1 MKRHTKNEIS
11 ARRLLTDARA
21 HVNDKQFFCSQ
32 AFTAYLE
39 HMAAIHTS
47 RYSYRY
53 HLTVQMDW
61 RSTQKSRLAYTNN
74 QRIYINA
81 GHPIVS
87 KYDKRNER
95 YLFILG
101 LFVHELGH
109 VLYTDFPAWTL
120 FVQSVRKGQWRPGLS
135 SCSSER
141 VQQSVTDIQAFLDKD
156 PLHRHVIAA
165 VLKHLLNI
173 LEDAYIEL
181 CLLKK
186 FPGVFGFALSYM
198 RNDEFTQSPSLT
210 EQQESGLSPWTIAVN
225 LLLYYTKF
233 GKLLLGNEPASH
245 PCAQALSPCLETAQK
260 SIVGTLSDRTE
271 AAAMLLVHLWPLANP
286 EKDWAHFFPNRQ
298 SKETSS
304 VRTETLYGPFT
315 EVPVGDTRPV
325 EQGILSLDDIDRDR
339 KITGTGQILY
349 DNAYLPHKSN
359 AAIHKIL
366 DQVATETLEKQRV
379 AALNESV
386 QKMDLGALHSHIDI
400 TIHRASVITQDMR
413 EEYKKIAAPLLPL
426 SNRLQQQLC
435 RELHKR
441 KYPQTMPGYALGKRI
456 DTKHLYRL
464 DQKIF
469 TKNLPAK
476 KGFDMAVAVLLD
488 ESGSMN
494 RAGRYKYAQAAAIIL
509 QDFCY
514 RLHIPLMVYG
524 HSTSGDQVDL
534 YSYVEYDTFDDSDRY
549 RLADIQA
556 RNSNRDGAALRYV
569 GEHLLKRPE
578 RNKILILV
586 SDGYPSHTHYWG
598 NEAEKDLRAFHS
610 DFVRRGGLLI
620 AAAIGDDKD
629 AIHRIYGQSFMDITD
644 LPTFPL
650 HLTQYLKRH
659 IRI

>member
-11 ARRLLTDARA
+11 TRRLLADARA
-21 HVNDKQFFCSQ
+21 HVSDEQFFCSP

-61 RSTQKSRLAYTNN
+61 LPIPKTHLAYTNN
-74 QRIYINA
+74 QHIYINA

-87 KYDKRNER
+87 RYTKRNER
-95 YLFILG
+95 YLYVLG

-109 VLYTDFPAWTL
+109 VLYTDFPAWAL
-120 FVQSVRKGQWRPGLS
+120 FVQSVLKGQWRPDLS

-141 VQQSVTDIQAFLDKD
+141 VQQSVTEIQAFLDKG
-156 PLHRHVIAA
+156 PPYRQVIAA

-186 FPGVFGFALSYM
+186 FPGVFGSALMYM
-198 RNDEFTQSPSLT
+198 RNDDLTQSHTLT
-210 EQQESGLSPWTIAVN
+210 EQQNAGLSPWTIAVN
-225 LLLYYTKF
+225 LLLYYARF
-233 GKLLLGNEPASH
+233 GKLPLGNEPASH
-245 PCAQALSPCLETAQK
+245 PCVQALSPCLETVQN
-260 SIVGTLSDRTE
+260 SIVGTFSDRIQ
-271 AAAMLLVHLWPLANP
+271 AVVMLLVYLWPLANP
-286 EKDWAHFFPNRQ
+286 EKDWARFFSDCQ
-298 SKETSS
+298 SKQTPS
-304 VRTETLYGPFT
+304 VRTSGLFT
-315 EVPVGDTRPV
+315 EAPIGDTRPA
-325 EQGILSLDDIDRDR
+325 EQGILILEDLCRDR
-339 KITGTGQILY
+339 KMTGTGRIQY
-349 DNAYLPHKSN
+349 DDAYLPHKNN
-359 AAIHKIL
+359 AALNDIL
-366 DQVATETLEKQRV
+366 DQVAIEQLEKQRA
-379 AALNESV
+379 AALNTSV
-386 QKMDLGALHSHIDI
+386 QKMDLGALHNHVDI

-413 EEYKKIAAPLLPL
+413 EKYKKIAAPLLPL
-426 SNRLQQQLC
+426 SNRLQQELS

-456 DTKHLYRL
+456 DTKRLYRP

-469 TKNLPAK
+469 TKNVPAK

-488 ESGSMN
+488 ESGSM
-494 RAGRYKYAQAAAIIL
+494 GSKDRYKYAQAAAIIL

-514 RLHIPLMVYG
+514 RLHIPMMVYG
-524 HSTSGDQVDL
+524 HSTSGDLVDL
-534 YSYVEYDTFDDSDRY
+534 YSYVEYDVFADLDRY

-556 RNSNRDGAALRYV
+556 RRSNRDGAALRYV
-569 GEHLLKRPE
+569 SRRLLERPE

-586 SDGYPSHTHYWG
+586 SDGNPAHTNYWG
-598 NEAEKDLRAFHS
+598 EAAEEDLRAFRS
-610 DFVRRGGLLI
+610 EFVSCGGLLI

-644 LPTFPL
+644 LSSFPL
-650 HLTQYLKRH
+650 RLTQYLKRH
-659 IRI
+659 IRR

>member
-11 ARRLLTDARA
+11 TRRLLADARA
-21 HVNDKQFFCSQ
+21 HVSDEQFFCSP

-47 RYSYRY
+47 RYSYQY

-61 RSTQKSRLAYTNN
+61 LPIPKTHLAYTNN
-74 QRIYINA
+74 QHIYINA

-87 KYDKRNER
+87 RYTKRNER
-95 YLFILG
+95 YLYVLG

-109 VLYTDFPAWTL
+109 VLYTDFPAWAL
-120 FVQSVRKGQWRPGLS
+120 FVQSVLKGQWRPDLS

-141 VQQSVTDIQAFLDKD
+141 VQQSVTEIQAFLDKG
-156 PLHRHVIAA
+156 PPYRQVIAA

-186 FPGVFGFALSYM
+186 FPGVFGSALMYM
-198 RNDEFTQSPSLT
+198 RNDDLTQSHTLT
-210 EQQESGLSPWTIAVN
+210 EQQNAGLSPWTIAVN
-225 LLLYYTKF
+225 LLLYYARF
-233 GKLLLGNEPASH
+233 GKLPLGNEPASH
-245 PCAQALSPCLETAQK
+245 PCVQALSPCLETVQN
-260 SIVGTLSDRTE
+260 SIVSTFSDRIQ
-271 AAAMLLVHLWPLANP
+271 AVVMLLVYLWPLANP
-286 EKDWAHFFPNRQ
+286 EKDWARFFSDCQ
-298 SKETSS
+298 SKQTPS
-304 VRTETLYGPFT
+304 VRTSGLFT
-315 EVPVGDTRPV
+315 EAPIGDTRPV
-325 EQGILSLDDIDRDR
+325 EQIKLSLEDDR
-339 KITGTGQILY
+339 KITGTGKIQY
-349 DNAYLPHKSN
+349 DDAYLPHKNN
-359 AAIHKIL
+359 AALNDIL
-366 DQVATETLEKQRV
+366 DQVAIEQLEKQRA
-379 AALNESV
+379 AALNTSV
-386 QKMDLGALHSHIDI
+386 QKMDLGALHNHVDI

-413 EEYKKIAAPLLPL
+413 EKYKRIAAPLLPL
-426 SNRLQQQLC
+426 SNRLQQELS

-456 DTKHLYRL
+456 DTKRLYRS

-469 TKNLPAK
+469 TKNVPAK

-488 ESGSMN
+488 ESGSM
-494 RAGRYKYAQAAAIIL
+494 GSKDRYKYAQAAAIIL

-524 HSTSGDQVDL
+524 HSTSGDLVDL
-534 YSYVEYDTFDDSDRY
+534 YSYVEYDVFADLDRY

-556 RNSNRDGAALRYV
+556 RRSNRDGAALRYV
-569 GEHLLKRPE
+569 SRRLLERPE

-586 SDGYPSHTHYWG
+586 SDGNPAHTNYWG
-598 NEAEKDLRAFHS
+598 EAAEEDLRAFRS
-610 DFVRRGGLLI
+610 EFVSCGGLLI

-644 LPTFPL
+644 LSSFPL
-650 HLTQYLKRH
+650 RLTQYLKRH
-659 IRI
+659 IRR

>member
-11 ARRLLTDARA
+11 TRRLLADARA
-21 HVNDKQFFCSQ
+21 HVSDEQFFCSP

-47 RYSYRY
+47 RYSYQY

-61 RSTQKSRLAYTNN
+61 LPIPKTHLAYTNN
-74 QRIYINA
+74 QHIYINA

-87 KYDKRNER
+87 RYTKRNER
-95 YLFILG
+95 YLYVLG

-109 VLYTDFPAWTL
+109 VLYTDFPAWAL
-120 FVQSVRKGQWRPGLS
+120 FVQSVLKGQWRPDLS

-141 VQQSVTDIQAFLDKD
+141 VQQSVTEIQAFLDKG
-156 PLHRHVIAA
+156 PPYRQVIAA

-186 FPGVFGFALSYM
+186 FPGVFGSALMYM
-198 RNDEFTQSPSLT
+198 RNDDLTQSHTLT
-210 EQQESGLSPWTIAVN
+210 EQQNAGLSPWTIAVN
-225 LLLYYTKF
+225 LLLYYARF
-233 GKLLLGNEPASH
+233 GKLPLGNEPASH
-245 PCAQALSPCLETAQK
+245 PCVQALSPCLETVQN
-260 SIVGTLSDRTE
+260 SIVSTFSDRIQ
-271 AAAMLLVHLWPLANP
+271 AVVMLLVYLWPLANP
-286 EKDWAHFFPNRQ
+286 EKDWARFFSDCQ
-298 SKETSS
+298 SKQTPS
-304 VRTETLYGPFT
+304 VRTSGLFT
-315 EVPVGDTRPV
+315 EAPIGDTRPV
-325 EQGILSLDDIDRDR
+325 EQIKLSLEDDR
-339 KITGTGQILY
+339 KITGTGKIQY
-349 DNAYLPHKSN
+349 DDAYLPHKNN
-359 AAIHKIL
+359 AALNDIL
-366 DQVATETLEKQRV
+366 DQVAIEQLEKQRA
-379 AALNESV
+379 AALNTSV
-386 QKMDLGALHSHIDI
+386 QKMDLGALHNHVDI

-413 EEYKKIAAPLLPL
+413 EKYKKIAAPLLPL
-426 SNRLQQQLC
+426 SNRLQQELS

-456 DTKHLYRL
+456 DTKRLYRS

-469 TKNLPAK
+469 TKNVPAK

-488 ESGSMN
+488 ESGSM
-494 RAGRYKYAQAAAIIL
+494 GSKDRYKYAQAAAIIL

-524 HSTSGDQVDL
+524 HSTSGDLVDL
-534 YSYVEYDTFDDSDRY
+534 YSYVEYDVFADLDRY

-556 RNSNRDGAALRYV
+556 RRSNRDGAALRYV
-569 GEHLLKRPE
+569 SRRLLERPE

-586 SDGYPSHTHYWG
+586 SDGNPAHTNYWG
-598 NEAEKDLRAFHS
+598 EAAEDDLRAFRS
-610 DFVRRGGLLI
+610 EFVSCGGLLI

-644 LPTFPL
+644 LSSFPL
-650 HLTQYLKRH
+650 RLTQYLKRH
-659 IRI
+659 IRL

>member
-1 MKRHTKNEIS
+1 MKKQSKNEIS
-11 ARRLLTDARA
+11 ARRLLTDTRA

-61 RSTQKSRLAYTNN
+61 LPIPKTHLAYTNN
-74 QRIYINA
+74 QHIYINA

-87 KYDKRNER
+87 RYTKRNER
-95 YLFILG
+95 YLYVLG

-109 VLYTDFPAWTL
+109 VLYTDFPAWAL
-120 FVQSVRKGQWRPGLS
+120 FVQSVLKGQWRPDLS

-141 VQQSVTDIQAFLDKD
+141 VQQSVTEIQAFLDKG
-156 PLHRHVIAA
+156 PPYRQVIAA

-186 FPGVFGFALSYM
+186 FPGVFGSALMYI
-198 RNDEFTQSPSLT
+198 RNDDLTQSHTLT
-210 EQQESGLSPWTIAVN
+210 EQQNAGLSPWTIAVN
-225 LLLYYTKF
+225 LLLYYARF
-233 GKLLLGNEPASH
+233 GKLPLGNEPASH
-245 PCAQALSPCLETAQK
+245 PCVQALSPCLETVQN
-260 SIVGTLSDRTE
+260 SIVGTFSDRIQ
-271 AAAMLLVHLWPLANP
+271 AVVMLLVYLWPLANP
-286 EKDWAHFFPNRQ
+286 EKDWARFFSDCQ
-298 SKETSS
+298 SKQTPS
-304 VRTETLYGPFT
+304 VRTSGLFT
-315 EVPVGDTRPV
+315 EAPIGDTRPV
-325 EQGILSLDDIDRDR
+325 EQIKLSLEDDR
-339 KITGTGQILY
+339 KITGTGKIQY
-349 DNAYLPHKSN
+349 DDAYLPHKNN
-359 AAIHKIL
+359 AALNDIL
-366 DQVATETLEKQRV
+366 DQVAIEQLEKQRA
-379 AALNESV
+379 AALNASV
-386 QKMDLGALHSHIDI
+386 QKMDLGALHNHVDI

-413 EEYKKIAAPLLPL
+413 EKYKRIAAPLLPL
-426 SNRLQQQLC
+426 SNRLQQELS

-456 DTKHLYRL
+456 DTKRLYRS

-469 TKNLPAK
+469 TKNVPAK

-488 ESGSMN
+488 ESGSM
-494 RAGRYKYAQAAAIIL
+494 GRNDRDKYAQAAAIIL

-514 RLHIPLMVYG
+514 RLHIPMMVYG
-524 HSTSGDQVDL
+524 HSTSGDLVDL
-534 YSYVEYDTFDDSDRY
+534 YSCVEYDVFADLDRY

-556 RNSNRDGAALRYV
+556 RRSNRDGAALRYV
-569 GEHLLKRPE
+569 SRCLLERPE

-586 SDGYPSHTHYWG
+586 SDGNPAHTNYWG
-598 NEAEKDLRAFHS
+598 EAAEEDLRAFRS
-610 DFVRRGGLLI
+610 DFVSCGGLLI

-644 LPTFPL
+644 LSSFPL
-650 HLTQYLKRH
+650 RLTQYLKRH
-659 IRI
+659 IRL

>member
-11 ARRLLTDARA
+11 TRRLLADARA
-21 HVNDKQFFCSQ
+21 HVSDEQFFCCP

-61 RSTQKSRLAYTNN
+61 LPIPKTHLAYTNN
-74 QRIYINA
+74 QHIYINA

-87 KYDKRNER
+87 RYTKRNER
-95 YLFILG
+95 YLYVLG

-109 VLYTDFPAWTL
+109 VLYTDFPAWAL
-120 FVQSVRKGQWRPGLS
+120 FVQSVLKGQWRPDLS

-141 VQQSVTDIQAFLDKD
+141 VQQSVAEIQAFLDKG
-156 PLHRHVIAA
+156 PPYRQVIAA

-186 FPGVFGFALSYM
+186 FPGVFGSALMYM
-198 RNDEFTQSPSLT
+198 RNDDLTQSHTLT
-210 EQQESGLSPWTIAVN
+210 EQQNAGLSPWTIAVN
-225 LLLYYTKF
+225 LLLYYARF
-233 GKLLLGNEPASH
+233 GKLPLGNEPASH
-245 PCAQALSPCLETAQK
+245 PCVQALSPCLETVQN
-260 SIVGTLSDRTE
+260 SIVGTFSDRIQ
-271 AAAMLLVHLWPLANP
+271 AVVMLLVYLWPLANP
-286 EKDWAHFFPNRQ
+286 EKDWARFFSDCQ
-298 SKETSS
+298 SKQTPS
-304 VRTETLYGPFT
+304 VRTSGLFT
-315 EVPVGDTRPV
+315 EAPIGDTRPA
-325 EQGILSLDDIDRDR
+325 EQGILILEDLCRDR
-339 KITGTGQILY
+339 KMTGTGRIQY
-349 DNAYLPHKSN
+349 DDAYLPHKNN
-359 AAIHKIL
+359 AALNDIL
-366 DQVATETLEKQRV
+366 DQVAIEQLEKQRA
-379 AALNESV
+379 AALNTSV
-386 QKMDLGALHSHIDI
+386 QKMDLGALHNHVDI

-413 EEYKKIAAPLLPL
+413 EKYKKIAAPLLPL
-426 SNRLQQQLC
+426 SNRLQQELS

-456 DTKHLYRL
+456 DTKRLYRP

-469 TKNLPAK
+469 TKNVPAK

-488 ESGSMN
+488 ESGSM
-494 RAGRYKYAQAAAIIL
+494 GSKDRYKYAQAAAIIL

-524 HSTSGDQVDL
+524 HSTSGDLVDL
-534 YSYVEYDTFDDSDRY
+534 YSYVEYDVFADLDRY

-556 RNSNRDGAALRYV
+556 RRSNRDGAALRYV
-569 GEHLLKRPE
+569 SRRLLERPE

-586 SDGYPSHTHYWG
+586 SDGNPAHTNYWG
-598 NEAEKDLRAFHS
+598 EAAEEDLRAFRS
-610 DFVRRGGLLI
+610 EFVSCGGLLI

-644 LPTFPL
+644 LSSFPL
-650 HLTQYLKRH
+650 RLTQYLKRH
-659 IRI
+659 IRR

>member
-11 ARRLLTDARA
+11 TRRLLADARA
-21 HVNDKQFFCSQ
+21 HVSDEQFFCSP

-61 RSTQKSRLAYTNN
+61 LPIPKTHLAYTNN
-74 QRIYINA
+74 QHIYINA

-87 KYDKRNER
+87 RYTKRNER
-95 YLFILG
+95 YLYVLG

-109 VLYTDFPAWTL
+109 VLYTDFPAWAL
-120 FVQSVRKGQWRPGLS
+120 FVQSVLKGQWRPDLS

-141 VQQSVTDIQAFLDKD
+141 VQQSVAEIQAFLDKG
-156 PLHRHVIAA
+156 PPYRQVIAA

-186 FPGVFGFALSYM
+186 FPGVFGSALMYM
-198 RNDEFTQSPSLT
+198 RNDDLTQSHTLT
-210 EQQESGLSPWTIAVN
+210 EQQNAGLSPWTIAVN
-225 LLLYYTKF
+225 LLLYYARF
-233 GKLLLGNEPASH
+233 GKLPLGNEPASH
-245 PCAQALSPCLETAQK
+245 PCVQALSPCLETVQN
-260 SIVGTLSDRTE
+260 SIVGTFSDRIQ
-271 AAAMLLVHLWPLANP
+271 AVVMLLVYLWPLANP
-286 EKDWAHFFPNRQ
+286 EKDWARFFSDCQ
-298 SKETSS
+298 SKQTPS
-304 VRTETLYGPFT
+304 VRTSGLFT
-315 EVPVGDTRPV
+315 EAPIGDTRPA
-325 EQGILSLDDIDRDR
+325 EQGILILEDLCRDR
-339 KITGTGQILY
+339 KMTGTGRIQY
-349 DNAYLPHKSN
+349 DDAYLPHKNN
-359 AAIHKIL
+359 AALNDIL
-366 DQVATETLEKQRV
+366 DQVAIEQLEKQRA
-379 AALNESV
+379 AALNTSV
-386 QKMDLGALHSHIDI
+386 QKMDLGALHNHVDI

-413 EEYKKIAAPLLPL
+413 EKYKRIAAPLLPL
-426 SNRLQQQLC
+426 SNRLQQELS

-456 DTKHLYRL
+456 DTKRLYRP

-469 TKNLPAK
+469 TKNVPAK

-488 ESGSMN
+488 ESGSM
-494 RAGRYKYAQAAAIIL
+494 GSKDRYKYAQAAAIIL

-514 RLHIPLMVYG
+514 RLHIPMMVYG
-524 HSTSGDQVDL
+524 HSTSGDLVDL
-534 YSYVEYDTFDDSDRY
+534 YSYVEYDVFADLDRY

-556 RNSNRDGAALRYV
+556 RRSNRDGAALRYV
-569 GEHLLKRPE
+569 SRRLLERPE

-586 SDGYPSHTHYWG
+586 SDGNPAHTNYWG
-598 NEAEKDLRAFHS
+598 EAAEEDLRAFRS
-610 DFVRRGGLLI
+610 EFVSCGGLLI

-644 LPTFPL
+644 LSSFPL
-650 HLTQYLKRH
+650 RLTQYLKRH
-659 IRI
+659 IRR

>member
-11 ARRLLTDARA
+11 TRRLLADARA
-21 HVNDKQFFCSQ
+21 HVSDEQFFCSP

-47 RYSYRY
+47 RYSYQY

-61 RSTQKSRLAYTNN
+61 LPIPKTHLAYTNN
-74 QRIYINA
+74 QHIYINA

-87 KYDKRNER
+87 RYTKRNER
-95 YLFILG
+95 YLYVLG

-109 VLYTDFPAWTL
+109 VLYTDFPAWAL
-120 FVQSVRKGQWRPGLS
+120 FVQSVLKGQWRPDLS

-141 VQQSVTDIQAFLDKD
+141 VQQSVTEIQAFLDKG
-156 PLHRHVIAA
+156 PPYRQVIAA

-186 FPGVFGFALSYM
+186 FPGVFGSALMYM
-198 RNDEFTQSPSLT
+198 RNDDLTQSHTLT
-210 EQQESGLSPWTIAVN
+210 EQQNAGLSPWTIAVN
-225 LLLYYTKF
+225 LLLYYARF
-233 GKLLLGNEPASH
+233 GKLPLGNEPASH
-245 PCAQALSPCLETAQK
+245 PCVQALSPCLETVQN
-260 SIVGTLSDRTE
+260 SIVSTFSDRIQ
-271 AAAMLLVHLWPLANP
+271 AVVMLLVYLWPLANP
-286 EKDWAHFFPNRQ
+286 EKDWARFFSDCQ
-298 SKETSS
+298 SKQTPS
-304 VRTETLYGPFT
+304 VRTSGLFT
-315 EVPVGDTRPV
+315 EAPIGDTRPV
-325 EQGILSLDDIDRDR
+325 EQIKLSLEDDR
-339 KITGTGQILY
+339 KITGTGKIQY
-349 DNAYLPHKSN
+349 DDAYLPHKNN
-359 AAIHKIL
+359 AALNDIL
-366 DQVATETLEKQRV
+366 DQVAIEQLEKQRA
-379 AALNESV
+379 AALNTSV
-386 QKMDLGALHSHIDI
+386 QKMDLGALHNHVDI

-413 EEYKKIAAPLLPL
+413 EKYKRIAAPLLPL
-426 SNRLQQQLC
+426 SNRLQQELS

-456 DTKHLYRL
+456 DTKRLYRS

-469 TKNLPAK
+469 TKNVPAK

-488 ESGSMN
+488 ESGSM
-494 RAGRYKYAQAAAIIL
+494 GSKDRYKYAQAAAIIL

-524 HSTSGDQVDL
+524 HSTSGDLVDL
-534 YSYVEYDTFDDSDRY
+534 YSYVEYDVFADLDRY

-556 RNSNRDGAALRYV
+556 RRSNRDGAALRYV
-569 GEHLLKRPE
+569 SRRLLERPE

-586 SDGYPSHTHYWG
+586 SDGNPAHTNYWG
-598 NEAEKDLRAFHS
+598 EAAEDDLRAFRS
-610 DFVRRGGLLI
+610 EFVSCGGLLI

-644 LPTFPL
+644 LSSFPL
-650 HLTQYLKRH
+650 RLTQYLKRH
-659 IRI
+659 IRL